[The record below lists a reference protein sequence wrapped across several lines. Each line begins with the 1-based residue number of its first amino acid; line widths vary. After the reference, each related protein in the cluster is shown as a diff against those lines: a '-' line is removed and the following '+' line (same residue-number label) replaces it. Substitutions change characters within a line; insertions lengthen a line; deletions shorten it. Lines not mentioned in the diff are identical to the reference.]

1 MRVVVLGAGYAGLV
15 VADRLETA
23 LPEDVELVVVDERD
37 YHLVQHQLHRVIRRP
52 GLADDVRVP
61 LEDVFDRARV
71 EQGRV
76 SELDREARAVEFA
89 DGSRL
94 GYDVAAVCLGAETA
108 YYGLPGVEEHS
119 LPLKRL
125 DDAEAIRAQFETVLE
140 SGSTAVVGGAGLS
153 GVQTA
158 GELAAFARE
167 ADAEDVVDVVLLEQ
181 EDRVAPSLP
190 AAFQEA
196 IREELEREGVE
207 VRTSVT
213 VTGATAGT
221 VETVGGSVPND
232 LFVWAGGIRGP
243 DALGGERPSV
253 RADLTVDDHTV
264 VVGDAA
270 RVVDAEGSA
279 VPASAQTAI
288 REAEVAARNVA
299 SLVADRHDG
308 DFRPQLDRYTFQ
320 SPGWLVSVGDGA
332 VAQVGP
338 SVFRGAAAKVAK
350 VGVGVGYLAS
360 AGGVGDAVSLLR
372 EEFDLVRGRPGSEDG
387 GEGGGEPEDGDE
399 DGQAGPR

>member
-1 MRVVVLGAGYAGLV
+1 MRVVVLGAGYAGIV
-15 VADRLETA
+15 VADRLEA
-23 LPEDVELVVVDERD
+23 SLPEDVELVVVDEHD
-37 YHLVQHQLHRVIRRP
+37 YHLVQHELHRVIRRP
-52 GLADDVRVP
+52 GLADDVCVP
-61 LEDVFDRARV
+61 LSDIFDRARV

-76 SELDREARAVEFA
+76 SDVDRDGRVVEFA
-89 DGSRL
+89 DGRTL
-94 GYDVAAVCLGAETA
+94 DYDVAAVCLGAETA

-125 DDAEAIRAQFETVLE
+125 PDAEAIRSRFETVLD
-140 SGSTAVVGGAGLS
+140 SGGTAVVGGAGLS

-167 ADAEDVVDVVLLEQ
+167 EGAVGTVDVVLLEQ
-181 EDRVAPSLP
+181 EGQVAPTFP
-190 AAFQEA
+190 PKFQEA
-196 IREELEREGVE
+196 VREELEREGVD
-207 VRTSVT
+207 VRTGVT
-213 VTGATAGT
+213 VTGATEDA
-221 VETVGGSVPND
+221 VETVDGSIPAD
-232 LFVWAGGIRGP
+232 LFVWTGGIQGP
-243 DALGGERPSV
+243 DALDGERPSV

-279 VPASAQTAI
+279 VPASAQTAV

-308 DFRPQLDRYTFQ
+308 DFRPRLQRYTFE

-338 SVFRGAAAKVAK
+338 SVFRGAAANVAK
-350 VGVGVGYLAS
+350 VGVGVGYLANT
-360 AGGVGDAVSLLR
+360 GGVGGAVGLLR
-372 EEFDLVRGRPGSEDG
+372 EELGLGRREGSSDAG
-387 GEGGGEPEDGDE
+387 
-399 DGQAGPR
+399 GQAGPR